1 MTRSFLKALALGG
14 ALLATPALAQ
24 SMADLQKAC
33 GADIK
38 ALCAGVQPGGG
49 RIKQCIMEKSD
60 QLSPSCK
67 AALASAAQS
76 RASSKQ

>member
-1 MTRSFLKALALGG
+1 MIRTSFILFAVSGT
-14 ALLATPALAQ
+14 LLATPALAQ
-24 SMADLQKAC
+24 SIAELQKAC

-60 QLSPSCK
+60 QISPACK
-67 AALASAAQS
+67 TALATAAQA
-76 RASSKQ
+76 RANAKQ